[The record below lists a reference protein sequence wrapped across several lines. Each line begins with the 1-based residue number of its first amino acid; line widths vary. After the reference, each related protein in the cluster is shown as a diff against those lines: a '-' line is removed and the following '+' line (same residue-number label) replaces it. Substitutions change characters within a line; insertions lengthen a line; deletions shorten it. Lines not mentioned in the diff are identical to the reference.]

1 MSFVT
6 TILKDTTVNAA
17 ASGGM
22 VTVKAVFDNDTAT
35 NLIVN
40 ADADAQDLSGF
51 ANGAKLDLLRAWWA
65 LTQGTAA
72 GNTGD
77 CIIEFK
83 GSSSDVVALHLA
95 GTGHYDGSAGA
106 IKAAATNTSVTSS
119 DITAQTRGTSGFV
132 ILEFRKDEAYTT

>member
-6 TILKDTTVNAA
+6 TTLRDTVVNAPKA
-17 ASGGM
+17 GGF
-22 VTVKAVFDNDTAT
+22 VTIKAVFDNDTAT
-35 NLIVN
+35 NLIL
-40 ADADAQDLSGF
+40 DGDGLDGF
-51 ANGAKLDLLRAWWA
+51 ANGAKLDLVRAWWA

-83 GSSSDVVALHLA
+83 GSSTDVVALHLA

-106 IKAAATNTSVTSS
+106 IKAAATNTGATSS
-119 DITAQTRGTSGFV
+119 DISGQTRGTSGFV
-132 ILEFRKDEAYTT
+132 ILEFRKDEAYTS

>member
-1 MSFVT
+1 MAFVT
-6 TILKDTTVNAA
+6 TILKDTIVNAA
-17 ASGGM
+17 ASGGL

-77 CIIEFK
+77 CIVEFK
-83 GSSSDVVALHLA
+83 GSSDDVVALHLA

-106 IKAAATNTSVTSS
+106 IKAAATNTGATSS

>member
-6 TILKDTTVNAA
+6 TTLRDTVVNAPKA
-17 ASGGM
+17 GGF
-22 VTVKAVFDNDTAT
+22 VTIKAVFDNDTAT
-35 NLIVN
+35 NLIL
-40 ADADAQDLSGF
+40 DGDGLDGF
-51 ANGAKLDLLRAWWA
+51 ANGAKLDLVRAWWA

-83 GSSSDVVALHLA
+83 GSSTDVVALHLA

-106 IKAAATNTSVTSS
+106 IKAAATNTGETSS
-119 DITAQTRGTSGFV
+119 DISGQTRGTSGFV
-132 ILEFRKDEAYTT
+132 ILEFRKDEAYTS